1 MPPQQTEGILTQNI
15 LPLLRSTRFRRLA
28 AAVVLPFLGVV
39 AAFGIAPNTVT
50 QTVPVTDVVQ
60 RVTLPAP
67 AVIAN
72 TDPGYWH
79 DAAIRNGDTIGDVLT
94 RLGVDDSD
102 ASDFLRSA
110 KDAKALYRLIP
121 GKIVRARTTADG
133 KLLALRYRN
142 GSNMFAVNRNGDG
155 FSVSDRPARLERRVI
170 VKAGTIVSS
179 LFGATDAIH
188 VPEAVA
194 LKLADIFGTDIDF
207 HKDLRRGDR
216 FAVAYETFY
225 NDGEFVRS
233 GRVLAAEFV
242 NDGHTYQAIYF
253 DNDGHGGYYAADGKN
268 MRNAFLRSPLPFTR
282 ITSRYSDARYHP
294 ILKKWR
300 RHTGVDLG
308 APKGTPVK
316 ATADGHVEFCGRRG
330 GYGNLIILKH
340 MKHYETYY
348 GHLSRFAKGLH
359 RGEKVRQGEVIGYVG
374 MTGLATGPHLHYEF
388 RIDHVPNNPMKVALP
403 TANPITAQE
412 KPAFHK
418 IAVSMEQ
425 RLDLVK
431 RTTQVASLGTN
442 D

>member
-39 AAFGIAPNTVT
+39 AAFAIAPNTVT
-50 QTVPVTDVVQ
+50 QTIPVTDVVQ
-60 RVTLPAP
+60 QITLPAP

-79 DAAIRNGDTIGDVLT
+79 DAAIRSGDTIGDVLT

-121 GKIVRARTTADG
+121 GKVVRARTTADG

-142 GSNMFAVNRNGDG
+142 SSNVFAVNRNGDG
-155 FSVSDRPARLERRVI
+155 FAVSDHPARLERRVI

-216 FAVAYETFY
+216 FAVAYEAFY
-225 NDGEFVRS
+225 NDGEFVKS

-308 APKGTPVK
+308 APMGTPVK
-316 ATADGHVEFCGRRG
+316 ATANGTVEFDGRRG

-359 RGEKVRQGEVIGYVG
+359 RGEKVQQGEVIGYVG

-388 RIDHVPNNPMKVALP
+388 RINHVPHNPMKVALP

-418 IAVSMEQ
+418 VAATMEQ
-425 RLDLVK
+425 RFDLVK
-431 RTTQVASLGTN
+431 RATQVASIGTN

>member
-15 LPLLRSTRFRRLA
+15 LPLLSSTRFRRFA
-28 AAVVLPFLGVV
+28 AAVILPFLGVV
-39 AAFGIAPNTVT
+39 AAFAIAPNTVT
-50 QTVPVTDVVQ
+50 QSVQVTDVVQ
-60 RVTLPAP
+60 QITLPAP

-72 TDPGYWH
+72 ANPGYWH
-79 DAAIRNGDTIGDVLT
+79 DAAIRRGDTIGDVLV
-94 RLGVDDSD
+94 RLGIDDAD

-110 KDAKALYRLIP
+110 KNAKALYRLIP
-121 GKIVRARTTADG
+121 GKTVRARTTMDG

-142 GSNMFAVNRNGDG
+142 GSDMFAVDRNSSG
-155 FSVSDRPARLERRVI
+155 FVVSERPARLERRVL
-170 VKAGTIVSS
+170 VKVGTITSS
-179 LFGATDAIH
+179 LFGATDATH
-188 VPEAVA
+188 VPEAIA

-216 FAVAYETFY
+216 FAVAYEAFY
-225 NDGEFVRS
+225 NDGEFVKS

-253 DNDGHGGYYAADGKN
+253 DNNGHGGYYAANGKN

-282 ITSRYSDARYHP
+282 VTSRYSDARYHP

-308 APKGTPVK
+308 APMGTPVK
-316 ATADGHVEFCGRRG
+316 ATADGHVEFRGRRG

-359 RGEKVRQGEVIGYVG
+359 RGEKVHQGEVIGYVG

-388 RIDHVPNNPMKVALP
+388 RINDVPHNPMKVALP

-412 KPAFHK
+412 MPAFHK
-418 IAVSMEQ
+418 VAAAMTQ
-425 RLDLVK
+425 RFALVE
-431 RTTQVASLGTN
+431 RTVRVASLGTS